1 MEEKDEGEVCEG
13 GGAKTG
19 EASQGEEVLVLL
31 CNKGGGVSG
40 FGVRSCY

>member
-19 EASQGEEVLVLL
+19 EASKGEEVLV
-31 CNKGGGVSG
+31 CCVTKAGV
-40 FGVRSCY
+40 